1 VNVTVIVPNA
11 LRSAVDGRA
20 RINLGLPS
28 KANVGDLLE
37 ALFTL
42 YPKLRSHVATEHKT
56 GKQPKHFS
64 LLGAQSQAQKVT
76 IGLHEGQTFYLAAA
90 HSKRLVPPRVPEN

>member
-1 VNVTVIVPNA
+1 MNVTVMVPNA

-20 RINLGLPS
+20 KVNLGLPS

-42 YPKLRSHVATEHKT
+42 YPKLRSHVATENKVL
-56 GKQPKHFS
+56 KQLKYFS
-64 LLGAQSQAQKVT
+64 LFATEAQSDRPAP
-76 IGLHEGQTFYLAAA
+76 GLREGQTFYLAATQA
-90 HSKRLVPPRVPEN
+90 QRLMAES

>member
-20 RINLGLPS
+20 KVSLGLPP

-42 YPKLRSHVATEHKT
+42 YPKLRSHVATEHRG

-64 LLGAQSQAQKVT
+64 LFGAEAQAQRTTV
-76 IGLHEGQTFYLAAA
+76 GLREGQTFYLAAA
-90 HSKRLVPPRVPEN
+90 HAKRLAPPSAPEH